1 MEKEVRNLADIEKKA
16 FNIRLNM
23 QLTQR
28 EFAKLLGISASYVS
42 NWENGCN
49 EIPVVLLNKICNIA
63 DVSFDYMMG
72 LTKIVNKNVIKLD
85 KIDKVFL
92 GAKLKEIRK
101 SNKYTQEKF
110 AKRIN
115 THRFLISDYETGRKA
130 ISTADLKQICE
141 TFGYS
146 ADYCVGKLKT
156 CVRYDPISKIKPKD
170 IKELVKA

>member
-42 NWENGCN
+42 NWENGYN

-72 LTKIVNKNVIKLD
+72 LTKIVNKNVIK
-85 KIDKVFL
+85 
-92 GAKLKEIRK
+92 
-101 SNKYTQEKF
+101 
-110 AKRIN
+110 
-115 THRFLISDYETGRKA
+115 
-130 ISTADLKQICE
+130 
-141 TFGYS
+141 
-146 ADYCVGKLKT
+146 
-156 CVRYDPISKIKPKD
+156 
-170 IKELVKA
+170 